1 MDRITASQQRLAF
14 AKVCVELEASM
25 EVIRSIEVE
34 VRNGKKIHVTVE
46 YPWMPLKCSHCG
58 IFGHGDKTCYP
69 KMEPISGKV
78 WVPKK
83 VDKEEKTQE
92 GKKVNNTEDSEL
104 QQIKGKEKANEE
116 NAPTSQA
123 SSINKFSI
131 LESVMEESEPPLPIQ
146 GEFSEAQTVAE
157 TRKSRVAA
165 AGVADLMKT
174 LRPKKRGQPGKVKK
188 KQIGPIALG
197 GQSSLTPT

>member
-92 GKKVNNTEDSEL
+92 GKKVNNTEDS
-104 QQIKGKEKANEE
+104 
-116 NAPTSQA
+116 
-123 SSINKFSI
+123 
-131 LESVMEESEPPLPIQ
+131 
-146 GEFSEAQTVAE
+146 
-157 TRKSRVAA
+157 
-165 AGVADLMKT
+165 
-174 LRPKKRGQPGKVKK
+174 
-188 KQIGPIALG
+188 AL
-197 GQSSLTPT
+197 